1 MKVDSLS
8 KIFERKKIEPITAL
22 KNISFDAYEGE
33 FLSIVGPSGCGKTTL
48 LRLVS
53 GILPMTKG
61 EVTLNG
67 ELIKKPQAGIGIV
80 FQKAVLFKWRTI
92 LENVMLPVEVKGLNT
107 EEFRK
112 KAMDLLELVG
122 LKGFEKRSPKE
133 LSGGMQ
139 QRASICRALINDPSI
154 LLMDEPFG
162 ALDALTRDKMN
173 LWLQKIW
180 SEEKKT
186 VIFVTHYIPEA
197 VFLSDRVIVLTPRP
211 GQVCNIVKIDLPRP
225 RGENVK
231 NTPKF
236 GNYVRK
242 IRRCITDV

>member
-242 IRRCITDV
+242 IRRYITDV